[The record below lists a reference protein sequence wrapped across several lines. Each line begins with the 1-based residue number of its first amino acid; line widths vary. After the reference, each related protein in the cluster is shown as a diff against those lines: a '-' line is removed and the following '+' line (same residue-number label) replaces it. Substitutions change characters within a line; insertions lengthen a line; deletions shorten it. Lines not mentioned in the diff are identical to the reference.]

1 MVLIK
6 SGREPWA
13 RILVVAVKVR
23 QGMLALD
30 IYRKNAEKEEE
41 EHEENENKKKNN
53 IKFNN
58 DHLTGKKLNILN

>member
-1 MVLIK
+1 
-6 SGREPWA
+6 
-13 RILVVAVKVR
+13 
-23 QGMLALD
+23 MLALD